1 MTDMY
6 ADGVLSVILQVIS
19 DPDSIQG
26 VMSSLSP
33 VFHCE
38 CIHVPCENAST
49 GQLVGD

>member
-26 VMSSLSP
+26 YVHF
-33 VFHCE
+33 VAFFHYE
-38 CIHVPCENAST
+38 CMHVVTCENLLTVLWIS
-49 GQLVGD
+49 